1 MADRDLRIRNHKD
14 RITEYPA
21 AASQTIEV
29 GDPVAL
35 DSNGRVIIATAGSA
49 ALLGIC
55 AKAVSSTSAGDPIF
69 VYDDP
74 DVEFEIAADDPTEVL
89 QTVVG
94 ETHDLIVDSGT
105 FKVNLGAT
113 ATNVLRVKAIKGFYD
128 PNADD
133 SPYEG
138 STLVGD
144 FTPGWRDSAQV
155 ICEIAAHVLSA

>member
-1 MADRDLRIRNHKD
+1 MADRDLRIRNDKD

-29 GDPVAL
+29 GDPVAIN
-35 DSNGRVIIATAGSA
+35 SGGQVIIATAGST

-55 AKAVSSTSAGDPIF
+55 AKAVADTSAGDPVF
-69 VYDDP
+69 VYDHP
-74 DVEFEIAADDPTEVL
+74 DVEFEIAADDPDEVL

-113 ATNVLRVKAIKGFYD
+113 ATNVLRVKAIKSFYD
-128 PNADD
+128 PQADGAA
-133 SPYEG
+133 YEG
-138 STLVGD
+138 STLAGD

-155 ICEIAAHVLSA
+155 LCEIALHVLKA

>member
-1 MADRDLRIRNHKD
+1 MADRDLRIRNDKD

-21 AASQTIEV
+21 AAAQTLKV
-29 GDPVAL
+29 GQPVAL
-35 DSNGRVIIATAGSA
+35 DGDGRVVLATAGSA

-55 AKAVSSTSAGDPIF
+55 AKDATSTSAGDPVF
-69 VYDDP
+69 VHDHP

-113 ATNVLRVKAIKGFYD
+113 ATNVLRIKAIKSFYD
-128 PNADD
+128 PNADG
-133 SPYEG
+133 SAYEG
-138 STLVGD
+138 SALAGD
-144 FTPGWRDSAQV
+144 FTPGWRDGAQV
-155 ICEIAAHVLSA
+155 LCEIALHVLKA

>member
-1 MADRDLRIRNHKD
+1 MADRDLRIRNDKD
-14 RITEYPA
+14 RITEYPT

-35 DSNGRVIIATAGSA
+35 DSNGRVVIATAVSA
-49 ALLGIC
+49 KLLGIC
-55 AKAVSSTSAGDPIF
+55 AKAVSATSAGDPIF

-74 DVEFEIAADDPTEVL
+74 DVQFEIAADDATEVL

-113 ATNVLRVKAIKGFYD
+113 STNVLRVKAIKSFYD
-128 PNADD
+128 PNADGTA
-133 SPYEG
+133 YEG

-144 FTPGWRDSAQV
+144 FTPGWRDGAQV
-155 ICEIAAHVLSA
+155 LCEIALHELSS